1 MPDSEKSHKTPRIT
15 SMTIS
20 WPRRCNPCSSGF
32 FNVDEEKAVVQRCS
46 VKSCS
51 SKIRKIHRKTAVSE
65 SLF

>member
-20 WPRRCNPCSSGF
+20 WPRRYNPCGSGF

-46 VKSCS
+46 VTSCS
-51 SKIRKIHRKTAVSE
+51 S
-65 SLF
+65 